1 MVLRMGRLAIAGV
14 ALLSLA
20 RFAPA
25 QPVAPAQAPEKM
37 AVINL
42 QRAVLESAEIKKAS
56 ADMEAK
62 FKPRTDKLQDLQ
74 RELASISQQLQTNA
88 GKLTPQ
94 AEADLQAEGQRKQR
108 DAQRLQE
115 DLQADVDRE
124 RNDILSASSKKM
136 QEVVKKIAVEKG
148 YDLVVDVTNA
158 IYFKPA
164 LDITNDAI
172 AAYDKTYPA
181 K

>member
-1 MVLRMGRLAIAGV
+1 MFARTGLRLFMVCS
-14 ALLSLA
+14 ALLCFA
-20 RFAPA
+20 RLVPA
-25 QPVAPAQAPEKM
+25 QTKV

-56 ADMEAK
+56 AAMEAK
-62 FKPRTDKLQDLQ
+62 YKPRQAQLDALTRDLTGIQ
-74 RELASISQQLQTNA
+74 QQLGS

-94 AEADLQAEGQRKQR
+94 AEADLNAQGQRKQR
-108 DAQRLQE
+108 ELQRLQE

-124 RNDILSASSKKM
+124 RNEILSGSSQKM
-136 QEVVKKIAVEKG
+136 AEVVKKLAEQKG
-148 YDLVVDVTNA
+148 FDLVVDVTNA

-164 LDITNDAI
+164 MEITNDAI
-172 AAYDKTYPA
+172 AAYDQAYPA